1 MKIEY
6 EATFTDVNVESI
18 KKRLIDNGA
27 KLVHKRFLQK
37 RIVFHLPKGN
47 EIDGGWVRVRQEAHG
62 VTVSLK
68 VISGD
73 KIEDQKEVCI
83 QTNSFDESATL
94 LRSIGCREKAYQ
106 ENYREL
112 WRMGGVDVVI
122 DEWPFLDPYIEIEGG
137 SERLVI
143 DVAKKLKLDYSQ
155 AIFGSVDNI
164 YSRKYKISHATI
176 NDNTPR
182 IVFGTKN
189 PFV

>member
-1 MKIEY
+1 VKIEY